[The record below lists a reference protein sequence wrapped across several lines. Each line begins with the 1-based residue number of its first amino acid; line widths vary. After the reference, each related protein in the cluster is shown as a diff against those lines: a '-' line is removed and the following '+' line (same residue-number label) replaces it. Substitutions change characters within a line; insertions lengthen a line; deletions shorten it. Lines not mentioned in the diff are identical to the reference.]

1 MTLKVGEKDIEIF
14 RVDLSQQSVC
24 LHSIVKKLTP
34 KRHDMRTMRPTAFM
48 GNVCADTIHERPLS

>member
-24 LHSIVKKLTP
+24 LHSIVKKI
-34 KRHDMRTMRPTAFM
+34 
-48 GNVCADTIHERPLS
+48 DT